1 MVYVNAFETTL
12 YGANKKPKQAVVI
25 ELEGKSHY
33 TSFTL
38 SVEDAKTLKKSLKAA
53 LKEVE

>member
-1 MVYVNAFETTL
+1 MAYVHAYETTL
-12 YGANKKPKQAVVI
+12 HRASKKPKQAVVI
-25 ELEGKSHY
+25 ELEGKSYY
-33 TSFTL
+33 TTCTL

>member
-1 MVYVNAFETTL
+1 MVYVEAYETTL
-12 YGANKKPKQAVVI
+12 HRANKKPKQAVVI

-38 SVEDAKTLKKSLKAA
+38 SVEEAKTLKKALKTA